1 MKALRISAMAIL
13 GALLALASFF
23 VGMGIGVRQVLA
35 PTSIPVATPTSVPTP
50 ETGVDF
56 SVFWEAWGI
65 LEREFY
71 GEIPPAEERM
81 YSAIK
86 GVISSLGD
94 PYTSFLDPKQAS
106 VARQDITGSFEGIGA
121 IVDMKEGR
129 LVIVEVIEGQPAE
142 KAGLKSGDIILKVDD
157 KPIEN
162 MTLLEAVLLIRGP
175 KGTPVKLTVYREGL
189 EEPFEVTIIRQRIE
203 IPTLSYKMLDEKIAY
218 IKLREFNEIAPKKL
232 REALG
237 ELIPQKPVG
246 IILDLRGNPGG
257 LLSVAVEVASQ
268 FVDKSPILIE
278 RTKSGEEKLF
288 KAMPGGLATDPRI
301 PLVVLVNGASASAS
315 EIVAGAIRDHGRGI
329 LLGEKT
335 LGKGSVQQ
343 PFTLKDGSELR
354 VTTARWFTPSGIAI
368 HGKGLTPDIEVKAGE
383 GGKDVQLEKAVE
395 YILGLRREGKR
406 GICEDCG
413 KQH

>member
-1 MKALRISAMAIL
+1 MRILRI
-13 GALLALASFF
+13 ALATFLTILVLTASFLA
-23 VGMGIGVRQVLA
+23 GMVTGMRQIPA
-35 PTSIPVATPTSVPTP
+35 EEGGAQIPVTPTATKAK
-50 ETGVDF
+50 ELDF
-56 SVFWEAWGI
+56 SVFWEAWDI

-71 GEIPPAEERM
+71 GEIPSPEERM

-106 VARQDITGSFEGIGA
+106 LARQDITGSFEGIGA
-121 IVDMKEGR
+121 VVDMREGR
-129 LVIVEVIEGQPAE
+129 LVIVEVLEGQPAE

-162 MTLLEAVLLIRGP
+162 MSLMEAVLLIRGP

-203 IPTLSYKMLDEKIAY
+203 IPTLSYKMLEGNIAY
-218 IKLREFNEIAPKKL
+218 IKLREFNEIAPRKL
-232 REALG
+232 REALK
-237 ELIPQKPVG
+237 ELMPQKPRG

-257 LLSVAVEVASQ
+257 LLSAAVEVASQ
-268 FVDKSPILIE
+268 FVDRSPILIE
-278 RTKSGEEKLF
+278 RLKNGEQKLF
-288 KAMPGGLATDPRI
+288 KPVPGGLATDPSI
-301 PLVVLVNGASASAS
+301 PMVVLINGASASAS

-329 LLGEKT
+329 LMGEKT

-354 VTTARWFTPSGIAI
+354 VTIARWFTPSGQAI
-368 HGKGLTPDIEVKAGE
+368 HEKGLTPDVEVKQGE
-383 GGKDVQLEKAVE
+383 EGKDIQLEKAVE
-395 YILGLRREGKR
+395 YLLSLRR
-406 GICEDCG
+406 
-413 KQH
+413 

>member
-1 MKALRISAMAIL
+1 MKALRISAMALL

-23 VGMGIGVRQVLA
+23 VGMGVGVRQVPVPKA
-35 PTSIPVATPTSVPTP
+35 IPVATPTSVPTP

-81 YSAIK
+81 YSAIR

-121 IVDMKEGR
+121 IVDMKEGK

-203 IPTLSYKMLDEKIAY
+203 IPTLSYKMLDGKIAY
-218 IKLREFNEIAPKKL
+218 IKLREFNEIASEKL
-232 REALG
+232 KEALR

-278 RTKSGEEKLF
+278 RTKSGQEKLF
-288 KAMPGGLATDPRI
+288 KAVPGGLATDPSI

-335 LGKGSVQQ
+335 FGKGSVQQ

-354 VTTARWFTPSGIAI
+354 VTTARWFTPSGTAI

-383 GGKDVQLEKAVE
+383 GEKDVQLEKAVE
-395 YILGLRREGKR
+395 YILGLRRERKSDV
-406 GICEDCG
+406 CEDCG
-413 KQH
+413 KQP